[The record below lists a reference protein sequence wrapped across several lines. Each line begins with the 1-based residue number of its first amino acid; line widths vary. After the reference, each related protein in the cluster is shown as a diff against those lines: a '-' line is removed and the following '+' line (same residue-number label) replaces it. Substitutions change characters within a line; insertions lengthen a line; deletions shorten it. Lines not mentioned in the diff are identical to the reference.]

1 MDKPAKAFFTRAS
14 RTDKGVSAARMV
26 CRLGEDITCF
36 RLIYC
41 VCCSLKML
49 QEADTVDKVNALLPP
64 DIRLQHLV
72 RVGKNFN
79 CQTQAEAR
87 TYLYLTPTFAFSPV
101 TDIVTDQV

>member
-1 MDKPAKAFFTRAS
+1 M
-14 RTDKGVSAARMV
+14 
-26 CRLGEDITCF
+26 
-36 RLIYC
+36 
-41 VCCSLKML
+41 
-49 QEADTVDKVNALLPP
+49 DKVNALLPP